1 MGIAAD
7 GGAHEAIGGIQ
18 TAAGLI
24 GVEVAGDHDD
34 GGLGVPVGGIQGGGG
49 PLVVA
54 AGGGDDDPPPW
65 PARGPSWSWTIAST
79 WPTGSPTSSGRC

>member
-7 GGAHEAIGGIQ
+7 GGAHEAVGGIQ

-34 GGLGVPVGGIQGGGG
+34 GGLGVPVGGNQGGGG
-49 PLVVA
+49 TTEEHRV
-54 AGGGDDDPPPW
+54 GKE
-65 PARGPSWSWTIAST
+65 
-79 WPTGSPTSSGRC
+79 SSGRSRTRWSP